1 MINGLKIAVVASVV
15 AIVSAFLIGGR
26 YTAVSGLRAGQGLP
40 FVYVIDRFTGSVHFC
55 LGPKCY
61 QSSFGPQSDAVD
73 LPGSN

>member
-1 MINGLKIAVVASVV
+1 MVNGLKIAVLASIV

-26 YTAVSGLRAGQGLP
+26 YTAVSGPRGQGLP

-61 QSSFGPQSDAVD
+61 QSSFGPQSDAAE